1 MVTVLVKNRCVQC
14 DWTINILER
23 EGIPY
28 RTEDITTDENMER
41 VKQLGYLSAPVVIV
55 GDDHWSGFQPARI
68 KELAM

>member
-1 MVTVLVKNRCVQC
+1 MVTVLVKNQCVQC

-55 GDDHWSGFQPARI
+55 GDDHW
-68 KELAM
+68 